1 VHGWVNHV
9 SVEQAQNDSGVVLG
23 TFPVNSIPTTIL
35 FDSGA
40 SHTFITDQFVTKH
53 NLSMSSM
60 KNSLIVSSPGGEMKT
75 GYICPQVKINI
86 MGIDFL
92 ANPVVLKS
100 WGDRCHFWDGLV
112 KKL

>member
-1 VHGWVNHV
+1 
-9 SVEQAQNDSGVVLG
+9 
-23 TFPVNSIPTTIL
+23 
-35 FDSGA
+35 
-40 SHTFITDQFVTKH
+40 
-53 NLSMSSM
+53 M